1 MKRSLFLIALAPAFA
16 LAALLSGCATT
27 WQVDSAVN
35 TFSSL
40 PAVPSGATYRFERLP
55 SQQSHGEQ
63 QAALEKMVEQ
73 SLARTTNLRRGDAAA
88 RYSVQ
93 IGARAQ
99 REASPWEDTWMLP
112 GREFIVTGTGQIVW
126 TQPMMRPDMPWFRRE
141 VSLVMRELAG
151 NQIVY
156 ETRAVHEGRWA
167 DSTLLLPA
175 MFDAALSDF
184 PKASQGVKRVEVT
197 VQLGQAKTTP

>member
-1 MKRSLFLIALAPAFA
+1 MKRSLFHITLVAVLG

-27 WQVDSAVN
+27 WLVDSTVN

-40 PAVPSGATYRFERLP
+40 PAVPAGATYRFERLP

-63 QAALEKMVEQ
+63 QAALERIVEQ
-73 SLARTTNLRRGDAAA
+73 SLAKTTSLRRSDSAA

-112 GREFIVTGTGQIVW
+112 GREYIVTGKGQIVW
-126 TQPMMRPDMPWFRRE
+126 RLPMMRPEMPWFRRE
-141 VSLVMRELAG
+141 VSLVIRELEG
-151 NQIVY
+151 HQIVY

-167 DSTLLLPA
+167 DSALILPA
-175 MFDAALSDF
+175 MFDSALSDF
-184 PKASQGVKRVEVT
+184 PKASQGVKKVEVT
-197 VQLGQAKTTP
+197 VQLGQANTSP